1 MVRRADGFAERHVI
15 GHSHASPSAGIP
27 TLTLIWFGMM
37 AAMMAPAVW
46 PWIRAYH
53 RFSGAAG
60 SSTVLTAVPFAG
72 GYFAAWLA
80 YSIAAA
86 FLQRLAADRL
96 ALDTSI
102 AGSIALIA
110 AGAYQF
116 TTLKASC
123 LTHCRN
129 PLTYFLTR
137 WRSGP
142 AGGFAMGAH
151 HGWFC
156 VGCCWALMATMLAV
170 GVTSVWWMMALTV
183 ATFVEQTVA
192 NGDAVRLPIGVALIG
207 AGLLSMS
214 RLA

>member
-1 MVRRADGFAERHVI
+1 MA
-15 GHSHASPSAGIP
+15 GHAHTAPGVAFWW
-27 TLTLIWFGMM
+27 LTLMWFGMM
-37 AAMMAPAVW
+37 AAMMAPTVW

-53 RFSGAAG
+53 RFSATAG
-60 SSTVLTAVPFAG
+60 SSTLLTAVPFAG

-86 FLQRLAADRL
+86 FLQWLAADRL
-96 ALDTSI
+96 ALGTSI
-102 AGSIALIA
+102 AGSTALIA

-129 PLTYFLTR
+129 PLTYFLAR

-142 AGGFAMGAH
+142 GGGFAMGAH

-156 VGCCWALMATMLAV
+156 VGCCWALMATVLAV
-170 GVTSVWWMMALTV
+170 GVSSVWWMMALTV
-183 ATFVEQTVA
+183 ATFAEQTVA
-192 NGDAVRLPIGVALIG
+192 GGDALRLPIGVALMG
-207 AGLLSMS
+207 GGLLSMS